1 MRQTEAD
8 IAALCMGSVQR
19 DINKHLD
26 RIKELN
32 AEGKYFMAWLR
43 DTKPTEEEFLAM
55 MEARIWWE
63 NHV

>member
-1 MRQTEAD
+1 MSRTEAE
-8 IAALCMGSVQR
+8 IATSCMRSVQR

-32 AEGKYFMAWLR
+32 EEGKFFMAWLR

-63 NHV
+63 EHE